1 MEQIYINKLIK
12 QQKIKESL
20 FYLFIQILNKTRD
33 KKAAVNVE
41 NHRNNEE

>member
-1 MEQIYINKLIK
+1 MRQIYINKLIK

-20 FYLFIQILNKTRD
+20 LFIQILNKTGD

>member
-1 MEQIYINKLIK
+1 MRQIYNNKLIK

-20 FYLFIQILNKTRD
+20 LFIQILNKAGD
-33 KKAAVNVE
+33 EKAAVNVE